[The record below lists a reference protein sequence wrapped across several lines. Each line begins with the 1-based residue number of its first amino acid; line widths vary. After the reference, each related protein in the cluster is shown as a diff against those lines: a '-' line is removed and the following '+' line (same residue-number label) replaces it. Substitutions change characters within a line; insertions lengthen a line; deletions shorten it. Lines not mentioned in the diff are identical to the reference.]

1 MKMLDND
8 SVYNSVWPL
17 VYYSIY
23 NSVLDSVCASVLV
36 RDDIHSDAFDLI
48 VDTLDHIHS
57 AQLTIAADG
66 MRFGRKMLFPSL

>member
-1 MKMLDND
+1 MKMLDYAELTIHIR
-8 SVYNSVWPL
+8 SKVYDLIKNAVIEG
-17 VYYSIY
+17 V
-23 NSVLDSVCASVLV
+23 DDFV

>member
-1 MKMLDND
+1 MKMFDYAELTIHIR
-8 SVYNSVWPL
+8 SKVYDLIKNAVIEG
-17 VYYSIY
+17 V
-23 NSVLDSVCASVLV
+23 DDFV

>member
-1 MKMLDND
+1 MKILDYVELTIHIR
-8 SVYNSVWPL
+8 SKVYDLIKNAVIEG
-17 VYYSIY
+17 V
-23 NSVLDSVCASVLV
+23 DDFV